1 MLPRVA
7 AEEELLEERLFHKA
21 FPDRPE
27 VAAGLLLVKYCL
39 LGSSSAVVLSS
50 TVTTGGEPGG

>member
-27 VAAGLLLVKYCL
+27 VAAALLLVKYYL
-39 LGSSSAVVLSS
+39 MGGSSTMVSSS
-50 TVTTGGEPGG
+50 TDTIEGEPGG

>member
-7 AEEELLEERLFHKA
+7 AEEELLEEQLFHGA

-27 VAAGLLLVKYCL
+27 VAAALLLVKYCL

-50 TVTTGGEPGG
+50 TVTTRGEPGG